1 MTAAPKRP
9 PVAWPG
15 TYVML
20 VATIAV
26 LNVVGAV
33 MVLSASSVVS
43 IDGHGSAWYTFTR
56 QLAWTLLGV
65 IGFTLAQRIDY
76 RRWRSV
82 VEPVVFV
89 TGLMLLL
96 VLVPHV
102 GIESGNA
109 RRWLGVGAWSV
120 QPSELAK
127 LALVVFAAEVLTR
140 REHEVDNWR
149 RTLRPVLLVLVV
161 FAVLIAR
168 EPDFDSAVLIA
179 VIVGAV
185 LLVGGVRIAHLS
197 VVGGA
202 GLAGAIVVTLSSDYR
217 RERMMSFLHP
227 AADAAN
233 TGYQALQSTIAL
245 GSGGIDGVGLGAGR
259 SKWLF
264 LPNAHTDF
272 IFAVIGEELGLIGT
286 FMVLGLF
293 LAFIVLGTRAAL
305 RAPDRF
311 GMLLAAGITVW
322 VGAQALLNIGGVIGL
337 LPASSVPLPFVS
349 FGGSALVVTM
359 VAAGVLANVAKQ
371 PAGDA
376 ANPSHRSR
384 HNMAKQTR

>member
-1 MTAAPKRP
+1 
-9 PVAWPG
+9 
-15 TYVML
+15 ML
-20 VATIAV
+20 VATVAV
-26 LNVVGAV
+26 LNVIGVV
-33 MVLSASSVVS
+33 MVLSASSVFS
-43 IDGHGSAWYTFTR
+43 IDGHGSAWYTFMR

-65 IGFTLAQRIDY
+65 VGFGVAQRVDY
-76 RRWRSV
+76 RRWRRI
-82 VEPVVFV
+82 VEPLVFV
-89 TGLMLLL
+89 TGLMLVF

-109 RRWLGVGAWSV
+109 RRWLGVGSWSI

-127 LALVVFAAEVLTR
+127 LALIVFVAEVLTR
-140 REHEVDNWR
+140 REHELDDWR
-149 RTLRPVLLVLVV
+149 RALRPVVLVLLA

-168 EPDFDSAVLIA
+168 EPDFDSSLLLA

-185 LLVGGVRIAHLS
+185 LLVGGIRLAHLS
-197 VVGGA
+197 VIAGS
-202 GLAGAIVVTLSSDYR
+202 GLAATLVLTLSSSYR
-217 RERMMSFLHP
+217 RDRLLTFLHP

-233 TGYQALQSTIAL
+233 TGYQAVQSAIAV

-259 SKWLF
+259 AKWLF

-286 FMVLGLF
+286 FIVLGLF
-293 LAFIVLGTRAAL
+293 VAFIVLGTRAAL

-311 GMLLAAGITVW
+311 GMLLATGITVW
-322 VGAQALLNIGGVIGL
+322 VGMQALLNVGGVVGL

-359 VAAGVLANVAKQ
+359 IAAGVLANVAKQ
-371 PAGDA
+371 
-376 ANPSHRSR
+376 
-384 HNMAKQTR
+384 TR

>member
-1 MTAAPKRP
+1 MTTATKHRP
-9 PVAWPG
+9 TTWPG

-20 VATIAV
+20 VATITV
-26 LNVVGAV
+26 LNVVGVV
-33 MVLSASSVVS
+33 MVLSASSVFS
-43 IDGHGSAWYTFTR
+43 IESHGSAWYTFTR
-56 QLAWTLLGV
+56 QVAWTLLGV
-65 IGFTLAQRIDY
+65 LGFALAQRIDY
-76 RRWRSV
+76 RCWRRV
-82 VEPVVFV
+82 VEPLVFV
-89 TGLMLLL
+89 TGLMLVF

-140 REHEVDNWR
+140 REHELDDWR
-149 RTLRPVLLVLVV
+149 RALRPVLLVLVV
-161 FAVLIAR
+161 FAVLICR
-168 EPDFDSAVLIA
+168 EPDFDSALLLA

-185 LLVGGVRIAHLS
+185 LMVGGIRFAHLAA
-197 VVGGA
+197 VGGI
-202 GLAGAIVVTLSSDYR
+202 GLAATTVLALSSEYR
-217 RERMMSFLHP
+217 RDRLLSFLHP

-233 TGYQALQSTIAL
+233 TGYQAIQSSIAL

-259 SKWLF
+259 AKWLF

-272 IFAVIGEELGLIGT
+272 IFAVIGEELGLVGT
-286 FMVLGLF
+286 FIVLGLF

-359 VAAGVLANVAKQ
+359 VGAGVLANVAKQ
-371 PAGDA
+371 
-376 ANPSHRSR
+376 
-384 HNMAKQTR
+384 TR